1 MKSYNMTVDESINI
15 VDKFNAISNK
25 YAVSAS
31 DIGDMLSKSVSS
43 LSVAGNTLDQAIAMG
58 TAITEITGDAAEAGK
73 RKLPDY
79 IIIYSMQITISVKG

>member
-31 DIGDMLSKSVSS
+31 DIGDMLSRSVSS

-58 TAITEITGDAAEAGK
+58 TAITEITGDAAEAGNSLK
-73 RKLPDY
+73 VL
-79 IIIYSMQITISVKG
+79 SMRLRGATNNC